1 MLNKLLKL
9 NWWRYIPLL
18 AMAAV
23 LFGMSSKTPMVID
36 EYEFYRLSSEIPN
49 YSSTAN
55 WFIVDRPSTIADIVL
70 PNEQEAKALQVVYD
84 TPIYSHSPLVPIL
97 VSPIVKGLNFLADK
111 GIIPHIEAQK
121 GETKGEIVPAET
133 MTQILRIIPIGL
145 FILTLYLIFK
155 IMEKKV
161 GNHAYLMW
169 IPVFAGIGI
178 WQGAML
184 FYWDDF
190 MMFFLVLTLYLQEM
204 HPNSKWKYV
213 TACCLVNTKMW
224 IGLAFLLPIVI
235 LEFRRNWKTCWKMM
249 LPALSIIPWW
259 IITSEVTHQP
269 LYLWTHYW
277 NQMYL
282 HNSIDVI
289 NSFSNYFN
297 IFMLQSMPLYVA
309 IFIMLLLKFPK
320 HLEYAVF
327 LLMAMAYEWGNTL
340 STTYLPSI
348 LCSAALAMPL
358 VSYEWNLIERSKK
371 WFGLSEKVQT

>member
-1 MLNKLLKL
+1 
-9 NWWRYIPLL
+9 
-18 AMAAV
+18 
-23 LFGMSSKTPMVID
+23 
-36 EYEFYRLSSEIPN
+36 
-49 YSSTAN
+49 
-55 WFIVDRPSTIADIVL
+55 
-70 PNEQEAKALQVVYD
+70 
-84 TPIYSHSPLVPIL
+84 
-97 VSPIVKGLNFLADK
+97 
-111 GIIPHIEAQK
+111 
-121 GETKGEIVPAET
+121 
-133 MTQILRIIPIGL
+133 
-145 FILTLYLIFK
+145 
-155 IMEKKV
+155 
-161 GNHAYLMW
+161 
-169 IPVFAGIGI
+169 
-178 WQGAML
+178 
-184 FYWDDF
+184 